1 MKTNPRKLL
10 REFYSR
16 ALLSPELLCLS
27 CAHSAWNRPG
37 GRCSE
42 QTRQDCHLFVSDM
55 VNHLALGSPQ
65 RPSRPGAG
73 LSP

>member
-1 MKTNPRKLL
+1 MKTHPRKLL
-10 REFYSR
+10 REFYGR

-27 CAHSAWNRPG
+27 CARSAWNRAG
-37 GRCSE
+37 GCSE

-55 VNHLALGSPQ
+55 VNQLAPRHLE
-65 RPSRPGAG
+65 RPSQPGAG